1 MAAVLIAWVLVFAQ
15 AIPLLAQRELSKSQ
29 AASARGDVSGALDAA
44 RSARDIQPWGATPY
58 LQLAL
63 VSEQMGALR
72 PAETWIEKAIARDS
86 EDWRLWLVAARL
98 ETKLGRV
105 AAAER
110 SLDRAV
116 ELNPRSPLFKG
127 LVDDTTGG

>member
-1 MAAVLIAWVLVFAQ
+1 
-15 AIPLLAQRELSKSQ
+15 
-29 AASARGDVSGALDAA
+29 
-44 RSARDIQPWGATPY
+44 
-58 LQLAL
+58 
-63 VSEQMGALR
+63 MGALR